1 MNKVILCG
9 RLTKDIDVRITQ
21 TGTAIGSFNL
31 AVDRKPT
38 KDVKKEA
45 DFISC
50 RAFGKTAETMA
61 KYLGKGRKVLL
72 EGRIQTGSYTAKDG
86 SKRYTTDVIV
96 EEFEFVDS
104 KPSSSGSFGE
114 AVPDEDIPF

>member
-9 RLTKDIDVRITQ
+9 RLTKDLTVNKGVNT
-21 TGTAIGSFNL
+21 TVGSFTL
-31 AVDRKPT
+31 AVDRRPT
-38 KDVKKEA
+38 KDGKKEA

-61 KYLGKGRKVLL
+61 KYLGKGRKVLV
-72 EGRIQTGSYTAKDG
+72 EGRMQSGSYTTKDG
-86 SKRYTTDVIV
+86 SKRYTMDVVV

-104 KPSSSGSFGE
+104 KPSGGTFGE
-114 AVPDEDIPF
+114 AVLDEAIPF